1 VAAYDE
7 PFLDDAAGRLV
18 RPFTVING
26 RTRPTISMDL
36 LSMVMATGLPPQA
49 PLEPEH
55 TRALSLCYQP
65 TTVAEIA
72 AHLRLPVAV
81 AKVVL
86 SDLVDCEAVSVRAP
100 HPVADL
106 TNRSVLE
113 RLLNGLQDRV

>member
-1 VAAYDE
+1 VAAHDE

-26 RTRPTISMDL
+26 RTRPTITMDL
-36 LSMVMATGLPPQA
+36 LSMVMATGQVPQA
-49 PLEPEH
+49 SLEPEH
-55 TRALSLCYQP
+55 TRALRLCRQP
-65 TTVAEIA
+65 ITVAEIA